1 MISTEVPTWLD
12 WPYSFII
19 RVSLPFLGLKASL
32 QRTQNPTPVILFLFL
47 LKNMANQLFFFTL
60 LLFTAIVFISIDNSH
75 GRYLRPSDH
84 GLAYQNTSRSVKKDV
99 PEMVSFFKGGRTA
112 TSFVPTTPLPE
123 ASRSSNND
131 PAAMWWRKNRKSRED
146 SGKDHVRQVLLLTS
160 LLCGLTGVVLL
171 VVSAVVFIYRYRN
184 RKQLLLEAKMAKQG
198 PAESSA
204 LVLASSSGVKMKSPK
219 LGK

>member
-1 MISTEVPTWLD
+1 
-12 WPYSFII
+12 
-19 RVSLPFLGLKASL
+19 
-32 QRTQNPTPVILFLFL
+32 
-47 LKNMANQLFFFTL
+47 MANQFFFFFFAL
-60 LLFTAIVFISIDNSH
+60 LLFTAIIFISIDNSH

-84 GLAYQNTSRSVKKDV
+84 GLAYQNTSRSARKDV

-112 TSFVPTTPLPE
+112 TSFVPNTPLPE

-131 PAAMWWRKNRKSRED
+131 PAEMWWRKNRKSRED
-146 SGKDHVRQVLLLTS
+146 SGKDHVRQVLLLAS

-184 RKQLLLEAKMAKQG
+184 RKQSLLEAEVAKQS
-198 PAESSA
+198 PAGSSS